1 MRIRSTLSLSLL
13 LLTSACAWPVK
24 RLSQSPNAL
33 WAITHGMCVPNVA
46 RTGSPSPCAE
56 VDTAAGF
63 VVIKDIR
70 GRSQHLLIPTARV
83 SGIESPMLLRPGASN
98 YFFDAWAK
106 RDYVIATLGKPL
118 SDDELSLAINPTT
131 ARSQDQLHIHI
142 DCIRPD
148 ARRGLAADDAR
159 ITGQWSDWAWHGRT
173 YRVRRLAADQLRDT
187 DLFQLVAAQIPDAAA
202 DMGTQTIFVTGAANR
217 DAVAP
222 YVTGADAQ
230 KPGSAAATIPDP
242 HAKDLYIVVWRVR
255 RASGD
260 GQGAERLQDH
270 ACTVA
275 DAPAAPP
282 GALARP

>member
-1 MRIRSTLSLSLL
+1 MRIHRALPLSLLSSLSLL

-33 WAITHGMCVPNVA
+33 WTITHGMCVSNFA

-56 VDTAAGF
+56 VDAAAGF

-83 SGIESPMLLRPGASN
+83 SGIESPALLQPDSPN

-106 RDYVIATLGKPL
+106 RAYVIAALGKPL
-118 SDDELSLAINPTT
+118 ADDELSLAINPTT

-148 ARRGLAADDAR
+148 VRRALAADDAR
-159 ITGQWSDWAWHGRT
+159 ITGQWSDWTWRGRT
-173 YRVRRLAADQLRDT
+173 TRVRRLAADQLRDT
-187 DLFQLVAAQIPDAAA
+187 DLFRLVAAQIPDAAG
-202 DMGTQTIFVTGAANR
+202 DMGTQTIFVTGAADR
-217 DAVAP
+217 DSRADPLAD
-222 YVTGADAQ
+222 GAARV
-230 KPGSAAATIPDP
+230 SDP
-242 HAKDLYIVVWRVR
+242 HAKDLYLVVWRVR
-255 RASGD
+255 QVSGD
-260 GQGAERLQDH
+260 GKGAERLQDH
-270 ACTVA
+270 ACTLA

-282 GALARP
+282 GTLVRP